1 MRILFTDAKPYDR
14 QFFDLANEA
23 HGFEIVYAKRKLRP
37 ETASMVEGFDAV
49 CAFVND
55 KITGEVV
62 DTLVGAGVKLLALRC
77 AGYNNVD
84 FKACIGRMHV
94 VRVPAYSPHAV
105 AEHAIALLM
114 TLNRKLHRAVQRT
127 REGNFQLHGLLG
139 FDLYGKTAGI
149 VGTGKIGRIAAEILR
164 GIGMQVLCFD
174 PFPNDEWAEETGCN
188 YVSFEELCRQS
199 RVISLHCPITPENHH
214 LINRETLALM
224 PDGVILINTGRGA
237 LIKTSDLIEGLKTR
251 KVGGAALDVYEEEEE
266 YFFEDFSSQVITDD
280 TLARLLSFP
289 NVIVTAHQA
298 FFTEEA
304 LTAIAET
311 TLGNIASFA
320 RGDKLLENEI
330 CYRCS
335 ENEPCPRTLRGE
347 PCFTIR

>member
-23 HGFEIVYAKRKLRP
+23 HGFEIVYAKRKLRA
-37 ETASMVEGFDAV
+37 ETAAMAEGFDVV

-55 KITGEVV
+55 KITAEVIE
-62 DTLVGAGVKLLALRC
+62 TLVAGGVKLLALRC

-84 FKACIGRMHV
+84 FQACIDRMHV

-105 AEHAIALLM
+105 AEHAISLLM
-114 TLNRKLHRAVQRT
+114 TLNRKLHRAAQRT

-139 FDLYGKTAGI
+139 FDLYGKTAGV
-149 VGTGKIGRIAAEILR
+149 VGTGKIGRIAAEIMR
-164 GIGMQVLCFD
+164 GIGMRVLCSD
-174 PFPNDEWAEETGCN
+174 PFPDAEWAAATGCT
-188 YVSFEELCRQS
+188 YVTFEELCHES

-237 LIKTSDLIEGLKTR
+237 LIKTSDLIEGLKSR
-251 KVGGAALDVYEEEEE
+251 KIGGAALDVYEEEDE
-266 YFFEDFSSQVITDD
+266 YFFEDFSNEVIADD
-280 TLARLLSFP
+280 NLVRLLSFP

-298 FFTEEA
+298 FFTAEA
-304 LTAIAET
+304 LTSIAET
-311 TLGNIASFA
+311 TLANIASFA
-320 RGDKLLENEI
+320 RGDKLLANEI
-330 CYRCS
+330 CYRCAAS
-335 ENEPCPRTLRGE
+335 QPCPRMKGE